1 MNNSLKTINTL
12 PTIIS
17 LNNNTEISK
26 VNNNNAE
33 VSNDD
38 IQIND
43 K

>member
-17 LNNNTEISK
+17 LNNNTEISQ

-38 IQIND
+38 IQVND